1 MRYSDDPKASC
12 WSSIQERQNQRND
25 ANLRT
30 WRQHIA
36 YHQQPAAA
44 QLLWQKKLSL
54 NLKGK
59 KKEKRRILLLLFP
72 STSTGTSQSSYPSPL
87 SYTKQRLEIWQLTA
101 ADTQTR
107 DTNTNTN
114 KKCRRWGSGGR
125 DEYIKQLQLPNCN
138 RMLPSIKNVQTRS
151 GNRTKWTLQM
161 LCCILTSSEARIL
174 KPEGL

>member
-44 QLLWQKKLSL
+44 QLWQKKLSL

-72 STSTGTSQSSYPSPL
+72 STSTGIRQSSS
-87 SYTKQRLEIWQLTA
+87 SYTHRHEAATRNMTADSCWHADTRHEHEHKQKMPSVGKRGQRRKAQKNIIDLYGRKPTFPPKEPRWIYKTA
-101 ADTQTR
+101 A
-107 DTNTNTN
+107 
-114 KKCRRWGSGGR
+114 
-125 DEYIKQLQLPNCN
+125 
-138 RMLPSIKNVQTRS
+138 V
-151 GNRTKWTLQM
+151 TKL
-161 LCCILTSSEARIL
+161 
-174 KPEGL
+174 

>member
-1 MRYSDDPKASC
+1 MA
-12 WSSIQERQNQRND
+12 
-25 ANLRT
+25 AVRT
-30 WRQHIA
+30 WQHIA
-36 YHQQPAAA
+36 YYQQPAAA
-44 QLLWQKKLSL
+44 QLWRHVTTIVVVEPER
-54 NLKGK
+54 
-59 KKEKRRILLLLFP
+59 KEKRRILLLLFP

-151 GNRTKWTLQM
+151 GNRSKRTLQM
-161 LCCILTSSEARIL
+161 LCCILTSSEARIR